1 MNAEMHM
8 ITKMESVN
16 PDRIF
21 LHYCC
26 HRHLDCCGLGP
37 LTSFLLDLDDALGL
51 AISVLVSPYH
61 DGRSDDTERSNMG
74 EYFFHFCHRSSVSA
88 DI

>member
-1 MNAEMHM
+1 MNAEMPM
-8 ITKMESVN
+8 IAKMQSVI

-26 HRHLDCCGLGP
+26 HHHLDCCGLGP

-61 DGRSDDTERSNMG
+61 YIRSDDTERPNVG
-74 EYFFHFCHRSSVSA
+74 
-88 DI
+88 